1 MCGKAY
7 VTRMHHHKGH
17 STQLHPTP
25 PTPCRL
31 FGNTYPDAPAAPRLT
46 LEKVLKREFCLKM
59 PITRFQ
65 QRNGLVDGAYK
76 APLKMG
82 GEFQGVWQHT
92 HRKNYMQLHMYT
104 ILIYKTY
111 IKV

>member
-1 MCGKAY
+1 
-7 VTRMHHHKGH
+7 
-17 STQLHPTP
+17 
-25 PTPCRL
+25 
-31 FGNTYPDAPAAPRLT
+31 
-46 LEKVLKREFCLKM
+46 M

-65 QRNGLVDGAYK
+65 QRNGLVDGGDK
-76 APLKMG
+76 ALLKMG

-92 HRKNYMQLHMYT
+92 HRKNDMQLYMYI